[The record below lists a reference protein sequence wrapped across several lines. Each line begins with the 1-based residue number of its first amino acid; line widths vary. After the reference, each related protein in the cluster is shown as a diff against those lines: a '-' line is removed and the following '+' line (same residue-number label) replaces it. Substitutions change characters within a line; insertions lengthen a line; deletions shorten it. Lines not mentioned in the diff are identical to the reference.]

1 MEKEEIKREQ
11 EEAAMKIEMEKAHA
25 REAAE
30 NERKMKFVAEL
41 DTIQSYII
49 AIQKEKNHF
58 TPLTESNP
66 IFEGAYGTFQS

>member
-1 MEKEEIKREQ
+1 MEKEQIRKDSA
-11 EEAAMKIEMEKAHA
+11 EAAMNVLIEQARA

-30 NERKMKFVAEL
+30 YERKMKFVAEL

-49 AIQKEKNHF
+49 AIQKEKNYF

-66 IFEGAYGTFQS
+66 IFEGTYGTFQS